1 MTLRFTLLSATAAL
15 VFLAAGCRPGGRSSL
30 ATFAE
35 DSPGIGYTN
44 QRVATEPWS
53 IHVVRVDRTNPTLT
67 LHSVHAP
74 PGAVGL
80 TPLSSQVGRLPAHWG
95 VTIAGVNGDFYQRD
109 QKFAGDSRGLQ
120 IVEGELV
127 SGPNGGV
134 AFWVDARGQ
143 PQATHVVSQFQAT
156 WPDGSQ
162 VPFGLNSERPVDGL
176 VLYTLAIGTSTP
188 SAGGRE
194 FVLESVKP
202 GEVALAIGDSI
213 ETRVREIREL
223 GDTPLSPGIL
233 VLSASPGQAKRLP
246 PMSVGDRIQ
255 LSTETIP
262 DLKGARMAIGGGP
275 TLIRQG
281 RPLRINSNSP
291 ESYEFSS
298 MLERHPRTAVGW
310 NQEYLYLVTVDG
322 RQETLSVGMTLDE
335 LGEYLVG
342 LGCTEAI
349 NLDGG
354 GSATLWYGGKVR
366 NSPCDGEERPIANA
380 IVVLRSPK
388 SPPAGSPRESKA
400 GPR

>member
-1 MTLRFTLLSATAAL
+1 M
-15 VFLAAGCRPGGRSSL
+15 
-30 ATFAE
+30 
-35 DSPGIGYTN
+35 Y
-44 QRVATEPWS
+44 
-53 IHVVRVDRTNPTLT
+53 
-67 LHSVHAP
+67 
-74 PGAVGL
+74 
-80 TPLSSQVGRLPAHWG
+80 
-95 VTIAGVNGDFYQRD
+95 
-109 QKFAGDSRGLQ
+109 
-120 IVEGELV
+120 
-127 SGPNGGV
+127 
-134 AFWVDARGQ
+134 
-143 PQATHVVSQFQAT
+143 
-156 WPDGSQ
+156 
-162 VPFGLNSERPVDGL
+162 
-176 VLYTLAIGTSTP
+176 
-188 SAGGRE
+188 
-194 FVLESVKP
+194 
-202 GEVALAIGDSI
+202 
-213 ETRVREIREL
+213 
-223 GDTPLSPGIL
+223 
-233 VLSASPGQAKRLP
+233 KR
-246 PMSVGDRIQ
+246 Q
-255 LSTETIP
+255 
-262 DLKGARMAIGGGP
+262 
-275 TLIRQG
+275 RQG